1 MKSTKK
7 QLENRGFIK
16 DDEVIEYRMNDT
28 LSLLTMLN
36 FGNPKERSI
45 AARLLGDKV
54 TTHPPHHRKIHY

>member
-16 DDEVIEYRMNDT
+16 DDEVTEYCVNDT
-28 LSLLTMLN
+28 LSLLNMLN

-45 AARLLGDKV
+45 AASVASTL
-54 TTHPPHHRKIHY
+54 